1 MSRAASSAESPP
13 PVRAMLTR
21 AFTILLLFQLLGGL
35 LVAPLFSLFAVYI
48 EERLGLPATTTS
60 LLRVLFVAL
69 GGVVALAGGALVD
82 RLGRK
87 RALLLAM
94 LGVVASGGLY
104 LTDRLEVLIGLA
116 LVAGILFG
124 FGAVANQAY
133 LMDAVPRASLG
144 LATACFFMTG
154 TAGNAVGNAVA
165 GRVVTSAEGYGI
177 LGWAM
182 VVGQIGVLLL
192 AAWLLPE
199 ISAGGEGGKRGGAQR
214 GGLRELIREPGILPL
229 IGLRF
234 LPTVYWGAV
243 TLLIPLLLFRLTG
256 KRSAATDYTA
266 ASLVVASICQV
277 VAGRLVDR
285 IGPRGP
291 VLTAIAIVAAAALG
305 KAVLAQHVWGI
316 VLFGLIGSGAAWA
329 LSVTMTTL
337 IQELS
342 TDETRAR
349 LLGVTHTV
357 WSAGFVTG
365 TMAAG
370 ILASVR
376 GREAP
381 TFFLGAACC
390 GAGVFCAL
398 GVMRALEA
406 REKGEGVPAGA
417 V

>member
-1 MSRAASSAESPP
+1 MKAESPP
-13 PVRAMLTR
+13 PVREMLTR

-35 LVAPLFSLFAVYI
+35 LVAPLFSLFPVYI

-104 LTDRLEVLIGLA
+104 LTDRLGVLIGLA

-154 TAGNAVGNAVA
+154 TVGNAFGNAAA
-165 GRVVTSAEGYGI
+165 GRVVQSAEGYGI

-182 VVGQIGVLLL
+182 VVGQVGVLLL
-192 AAWLLPE
+192 AAWLVPE
-199 ISAGGEGGKRGGAQR
+199 VHSPGEADKSAAKQR

-229 IGLRF
+229 LGLRF

-277 VAGRLVDR
+277 AAGRLVDR

-291 VLTAIAIVAAAALG
+291 VLTVVVIVAAAALG
-305 KAVLAQHVWGI
+305 KALFAQHVWGI
-316 VLFGLIGSGAAWA
+316 VLFGLIGSGAAWS

-342 TDETRAR
+342 TEHTRAR
-349 LLGVTHTV
+349 LLGVTHMV

-365 TMAAG
+365 TIAAG

-381 TFFLGAACC
+381 VFYVGAACC
-390 GAGVFCAL
+390 GAAVFFAHRVMSAL
-398 GVMRALEA
+398 KA
-406 REKGEGVPAGA
+406 RGGEVLPAG
-417 V
+417 